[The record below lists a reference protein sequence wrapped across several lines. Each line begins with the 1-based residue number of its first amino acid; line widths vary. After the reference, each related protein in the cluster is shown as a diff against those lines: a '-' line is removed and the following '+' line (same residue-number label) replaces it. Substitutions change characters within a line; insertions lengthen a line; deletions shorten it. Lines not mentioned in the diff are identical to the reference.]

1 MKTLLLLF
9 AIALGVFFPYGHEY
23 TFLIRY
29 FLMLMLFFSFLD
41 VKIDKKIIRKSH
53 FIILGTIIFTS
64 VIIYFLLKPFSQ
76 ILAETAFVT
85 AIAPTA
91 IAAPVIISLK
101 KEKVEFVTFSL
112 LLNNVSI
119 ALLLPFLL
127 PLLMNSGSDISV
139 GKVLLPVIIT
149 ISIPLV
155 MAQLIKF
162 ISPKIWRLLI
172 NWKDSSFYILVINIY
187 IATSEAS
194 YYIRSEL
201 TNSLGIVFLIAVTS
215 VALCIL
221 FFTLGWFIG
230 GKEYSSEASQ
240 SLGQKNNAF
249 TIWISLTFIN
259 PIAVLG
265 PVFYVFIQNIYISWE
280 LYKHR
285 GTVDNVLRKDE

>member
-1 MKTLLLLF
+1 MMKTLLLLF
-9 AIALGVFFPYGHEY
+9 AIALGALFPYGHEY

-41 VKIDKKIIRKSH
+41 LRFDKRIVRKSH
-53 FIILGTIIFTS
+53 FVILGTIIFTS
-64 VIIYFLLKPFSQ
+64 VIIYFILKPFNQ

-112 LLNNVSI
+112 LLNNISI

-127 PLLMNSGSDISV
+127 PLLMNSGSAISV
-139 GKVLLPVIIT
+139 GNILLPVIT
-149 ISIPLV
+149 TLLIPFV
-155 MAQLIKF
+155 AAQLIKF
-162 ISPKIWRLLI
+162 ISPKFWQRLI
-172 NWKDSSFYILVINIY
+172 NWKDSSFYILVLNIY

-194 YYIRSEL
+194 YYIRSGL
-201 TNSLGIVFLIAVTS
+201 TNSLEIIFLIAVVS
-215 VALCIL
+215 ISLCIL
-221 FFTLGWFIG
+221 FFSLGWWIG

-280 LYKHR
+280 LYQHR
-285 GTVDNVLRKDE
+285 HSELI

>member
-9 AIALGVFFPYGHEY
+9 AIALGAFFPYGHEY

-41 VKIDKKIIRKSH
+41 VKIDKNIIRKSH

-64 VIIYFLLKPFSQ
+64 VFIYFILKPFNQ

-85 AIAPTA
+85 AVAPTA

-112 LLNNVSI
+112 LLNNISI
-119 ALLLPFLL
+119 ALLLPFLM
-127 PLLMNSGSDISV
+127 PLIMNSSSDISV
-139 GKVLLPVIIT
+139 GKVLLPVIT
-149 ISIPLV
+149 TLSVPLV
-155 MAQLIKF
+155 IAQLIKF
-162 ISPKIWRLLI
+162 ILPKIWKQLI
-172 NWKDSSFYILVINIY
+172 NWKDSSFYILVVNIY

-201 TNSLGIVFLIAVTS
+201 SSGLEIVFLIAAIS
-215 VALCIL
+215 AALCIL

-259 PIAVLG
+259 PLAVLG

-285 GTVDNVLRKDE
+285 GVGNNFRNDD

>member
-1 MKTLLLLF
+1 MVF
-9 AIALGVFFPYGHEY
+9 GVFFPYGHKY
-23 TFLIRY
+23 TYLIRY

-41 VKIDKKIIRKSH
+41 VKINKNIVRKSH
-53 FIILGTIIFTS
+53 FVILGTIVS
-64 VIIYFLLKPFSQ
+64 VSVVVFFLLKPFNQ

-101 KEKVEFVTFSL
+101 KEKVEYVTFSL

-139 GKVLLPVIIT
+139 GKVLLPIIIT
-149 ISIPLV
+149 LSIPFAA
-155 MAQLIKF
+155 AQFIKF
-162 ISPKIWRLLI
+162 ISPKIWNRLI
-172 NWKDSSFYILVINIY
+172 NWKDSSFYILVLNIY

-201 TNSLGIVFLIAVTS
+201 TSSLEIVFLVAIVSAV
-215 VALCIL
+215 LCIL

-230 GKEYSSEASQ
+230 GREFFSEASQ

-259 PIAVLG
+259 PLAVLG

-285 GTVDNVLRKDE
+285 HTA